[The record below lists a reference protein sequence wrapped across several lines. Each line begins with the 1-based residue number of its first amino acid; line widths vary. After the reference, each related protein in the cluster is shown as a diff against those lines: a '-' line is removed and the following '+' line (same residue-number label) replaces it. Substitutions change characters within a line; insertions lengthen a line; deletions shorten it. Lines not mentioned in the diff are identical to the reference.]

1 MRLTAVRQTE
11 LSCIA
16 MLYANNTRV
25 CMQSRM
31 KLAVAN
37 IHTRDLC
44 GTLLQQTIGEATR
57 RLTHIKT
64 SPTFDLQACG
74 TQSTFELQSPTRN
87 ITGLG
92 IVFQQQLCVLGQ
104 YSAILVNALPG
115 LLAYSPIHTRS
126 DQSLRL

>member
-1 MRLTAVRQTE
+1 MRLTTLRQTQF
-11 LSCIA
+11 SCIA

-25 CMQSRM
+25 CMQARM
-31 KLAVAN
+31 KLAVTN
-37 IHTRDLC
+37 IHTRHLC

-64 SPTFDLQACG
+64 SPSFDLQACG

-87 ITGLG
+87 IPSFA
-92 IVFQQQLCVLGQ
+92 IIMQQQLCVLWQ
-104 YSAILVNALPG
+104 HSTILVNALPG